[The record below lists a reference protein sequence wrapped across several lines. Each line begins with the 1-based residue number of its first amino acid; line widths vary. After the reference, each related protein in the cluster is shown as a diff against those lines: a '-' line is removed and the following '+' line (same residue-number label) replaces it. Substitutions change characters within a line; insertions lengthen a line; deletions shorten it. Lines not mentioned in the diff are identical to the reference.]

1 MSAIAT
7 VLAGMGHDTTAAT
20 SNLRD
25 PPSAWS
31 QVAWRSRSAIGRERR
46 RGRRAD
52 LLVSGVRQQRRD
64 PKRPSPR
71 IPVLSRSEM
80 LAAIVA
86 LRRTIAIAGTHG
98 KTTTSSML
106 ALVLVEAGLR
116 PSFIIGGEVNEI
128 GTNAA
133 WDQGDLLVVEADE
146 SDGRSCTSRRSSGS

>member
-1 MSAIAT
+1 MEIEIGHRPENVAGADVLTYSSA
-7 VLAGMGHDTTAAT
+7 
-20 SNLRD
+20 
-25 PPSAWS
+25 
-31 QVAWRSRSAIGRERR
+31 
-46 RGRRAD
+46 
-52 LLVSGVRQQRRD
+52 VSDNNVEIRNARHLG
-64 PKRPSPR
+64 

-133 WDQGDLLVVEADE
+133 WDKVTCSSSRPTRAT
-146 SDGRSCTSRRSSGS
+146 GRSCTSRRSSGS